1 MISAAVSGGLLDGFK
16 VGNAT
21 FSHLVFVNDALFF
34 AMLLLSC
41 AVFEVSFFF
50 FFLPWA
56 LRLIWPIHI

>member
-50 FFLPWA
+50 FFFFGGVVG
-56 LRLIWPIHI
+56 

>member
-56 LRLIWPIHI
+56 